1 MTKMV
6 ESNGRF
12 GVALAD
18 RVVLPSDQNAS
29 GRSLGTREIELVSEA
44 IRSGTLTPTKG
55 SFVKAFEYAF
65 TERLGVTH
73 VFACTSGTAAMHCA
87 VAAVDPEPGSEIVTT
102 PITDMG
108 ALAPLLFQGA
118 IPVFADVDPKTY
130 NVDAGAIR
138 DRLSDRTA
146 AIVATPLFGNPA
158 GTRAIRDLATE
169 VGVPMIE
176 DCSQAY
182 GAQDHGRSVG
192 TFGDIA
198 FFSLQQG
205 KHITT
210 GEGGVIVTDD
220 DTLAR
225 RIRLFINKAWDYGGA
240 SPDHE
245 FLAMNYRM
253 SELQGAVA
261 LAQLDG
267 LDRSVA
273 VRIENADRLT
283 AAIDSVP
290 GIGAPYVTPDTV
302 HSYWRYA
309 VSVDP
314 QVVPGGPD
322 AMAAAL
328 GELGVAAAPRYI
340 KKPAYAC
347 AVFRDQR
354 TFGTSRYPF
363 TLARPEAVDYSEARF
378 PGTIEALSRVL
389 VLPWNEGYESRHV
402 DEIGRRIAAAAASLE
417 DVT

>member
-1 MTKMV
+1 MV
-6 ESNGRF
+6 VSDPR
-12 GVALAD
+12 VDAAMALD
-18 RVVLPSDQNAS
+18 TVEFPSDQDAS
-29 GRSLGTREIELVSEA
+29 GRSLGEREIALVSEA

-55 SFVKAFEYAF
+55 SFVKAFERAF
-65 TERLGVTH
+65 AERLGVTH
-73 VFACTSGTAAMHCA
+73 AFACTSGTAAMHCA
-87 VAAVDPEPGSEIVTT
+87 IAAIDPEPGSEVVTT
-102 PITDMG
+102 AITDMG

-118 IPVFADVDPKTY
+118 VPVFADVDPRTY
-130 NVDAGAIR
+130 NVDAETIR
-138 DRLSDRTA
+138 DRLADRTA

-169 VGVPMIE
+169 TGVPMIE

-225 RIRLFINKAWDYGGA
+225 RMRLFINKAWDYGGA

-267 LDRSVA
+267 LDRSIA

-283 AAIDSVP
+283 TAIESVP
-290 GIGAPYVTPDTV
+290 GIAAPYVTPDTV

-309 VSVDP
+309 ISVDP
-314 QVVPGGPD
+314 RIIPGGPD

-340 KKPAYAC
+340 RKPAYDC
-347 AVFRDQR
+347 AVFQDQR

-363 TLARPEAVDYSEARF
+363 SLARPEAVDYSEARY

-402 DEIGRRIAAAAASLE
+402 DEIGRRIAAAAASLTE
-417 DVT
+417 VAR